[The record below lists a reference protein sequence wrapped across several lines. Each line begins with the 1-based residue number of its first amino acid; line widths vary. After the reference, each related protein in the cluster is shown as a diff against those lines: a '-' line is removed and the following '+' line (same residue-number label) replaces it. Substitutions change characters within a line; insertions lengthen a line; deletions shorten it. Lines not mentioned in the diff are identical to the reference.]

1 MAQALDPIDTVLAE
15 LRHDIGNT
23 LCVIN
28 IVLALQRNRS
38 QLLPLLHDMLG
49 QLSQHIEVSLPTI
62 PAELTTQQAA
72 DLLNVS
78 RLHLVRLL
86 TERKIPHRKVGT
98 HRRVVIEDLMAY
110 KKRIDTA
117 RDKALSNEPVLR
129 RSLGTEVDDDTMLTP
144 DGAMVVPTIS
154 C

>member
-62 PAELTTQQAA
+62 PAELTIQQAA
-72 DLLNVS
+72 KLLNVS

>member
-15 LRHDIGNT
+15 LHQDIGNT

-28 IVLALQRNRS
+28 IVVALRRNRS
-38 QLLPLLHDMLG
+38 QLLPLLRDMLG
-49 QLSQHIEVSLPTI
+49 ELSQHIEASLPTL

-86 TERKIPHRKVGT
+86 TEGKIPHRKVGT
-98 HRRVVIEDLMAY
+98 HRRVVFEDLMVY

-117 RDKALSNEPVLR
+117 RATALSN
-129 RSLGTEVDDDTMLTP
+129 
-144 DGAMVVPTIS
+144 
-154 C
+154 

>member
-1 MAQALDPIDTVLAE
+1 MAQVLDPIDTVLAE
-15 LRHDIGNT
+15 LRHNIGNT
-23 LCVIN
+23 LCMID
-28 IVLALQRNRS
+28 IVVALRGNRS

-86 TERKIPHRKVGT
+86 TDGKIPHRKVGT

-117 RDKALSNEPVLR
+117 RDKALSN
-129 RSLGTEVDDDTMLTP
+129 
-144 DGAMVVPTIS
+144 
-154 C
+154 

>member
-15 LRHDIGNT
+15 LHQDIGNT

-28 IVLALQRNRS
+28 IVVALRRNRS
-38 QLLPLLHDMLG
+38 QLLPLLRGMLG
-49 QLSQHIEVSLPTI
+49 ELSQHIEASLPTL

-86 TERKIPHRKVGT
+86 TEGKIPHRKVGT
-98 HRRVVIEDLMAY
+98 HRRVVFEDLMVY

-117 RDKALSNEPVLR
+117 RATALSN
-129 RSLGTEVDDDTMLTP
+129 
-144 DGAMVVPTIS
+144 
-154 C
+154 